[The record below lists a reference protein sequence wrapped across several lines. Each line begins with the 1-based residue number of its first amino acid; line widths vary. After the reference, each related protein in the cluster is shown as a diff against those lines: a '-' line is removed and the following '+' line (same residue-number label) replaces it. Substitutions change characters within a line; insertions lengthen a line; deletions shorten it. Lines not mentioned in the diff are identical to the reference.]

1 MRTKWF
7 LSNGQNPL
15 LEKASW
21 VAAIGGAMIALI
33 MLLID
38 FYPPN
43 NSPSPNP
50 VLQQG
55 SHGNIVIGPG
65 AENVIIHQ
73 SNELTPSTS
82 EGGKSNNSSAMK
94 QTIEGTDRSPVE
106 IWEGSLEQPG
116 YGSYTV
122 ILRID
127 PLKNRGIIGTTN
139 YPSLGCSG
147 SLTLQN
153 KTDEEHVLIET
164 IQSGE
169 GRCSDGK
176 IKIKRTDQSTLSFN
190 WYYANGKPGAF
201 GTLGKPRS

>member
-1 MRTKWF
+1 MRTNRF
-7 LSNGQNPL
+7 PSNGQNPL
-15 LEKASW
+15 LEKAAW
-21 VAAIGGAMIALI
+21 VADIGGAIVAFI
-33 MLLID
+33 MLLIV

-50 VLQQG
+50 VLQQDG
-55 SHGNIVIGPG
+55 HGNIQIGPG

-73 SNELTPSTS
+73 SNEISPSTS
-82 EGGKSNNSSAMK
+82 EGGKSDNSSATK
-94 QTIEGTDRSPVE
+94 QTIEGTDRSPVG

-122 ILRID
+122 ILQID

-153 KTDEEHVLIET
+153 KTDEEQVLIET

-169 GRCSDGK
+169 GRCRDGK

-190 WYYANGKPGAF
+190 WYHANGRPGAS